1 MKMEHCTTVGGST
14 ENPSELK
21 EFNGTFVDYASK
33 LIKHQIDTMWCIN
46 GLNELAKRN
55 AENANVP

>member
-1 MKMEHCTTVGGST
+1 MKMEHCTTVEAST
-14 ENPSELK
+14 ESQSELR
-21 EFNGTFVDYASK
+21 EFDGTFVDYASK
-33 LIKHQIDTMWCIN
+33 LIKHQIDTMWCIG